1 MYGMYGFGMW
11 LVKDRDTDKLI
22 GRAGL
27 ELRLIDGVEEMELGY
42 IIVKNTDT
50 GDMDMRCARQ
60 LKVRKGYSWCR
71 KTEYNRVTR

>member
-42 IIVKNTDT
+42 IIGKNTDT
-50 GDMDMRCARQ
+50 RDMATRCVRQ
-60 LKVRKGYSWCR
+60 LKNTQRIFLAPQ
-71 KTEYNRVTR
+71 N